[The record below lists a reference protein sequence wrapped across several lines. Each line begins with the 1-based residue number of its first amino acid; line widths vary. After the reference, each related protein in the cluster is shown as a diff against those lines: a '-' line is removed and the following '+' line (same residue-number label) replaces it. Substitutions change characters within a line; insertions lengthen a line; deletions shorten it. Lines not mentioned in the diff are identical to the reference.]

1 MVYDFLWSD
10 PEPAPDNLNGSG
22 SGSGQKVRIRPD
34 PAHFL
39 HYFHNRIRSFCKIFP
54 CNKTSALANKL
65 IVEGGGGG
73 MGGTL
78 TLIQHTCLSIPSY
91 KYTRIIRMHNTG
103 QKYFCFRVLYR
114 YIVRYH
120 VKVKTSWIMCAQHP
134 EKSNKNI
141 VYDWGNTCYSVQ

>member
-34 PAHFL
+34 PAHFP
-39 HYFHNRIRSFCKIFP
+39 HYFHNRIRSFWKIFP

-65 IVEGGGGG
+65 IVEVEGGG
-73 MGGTL
+73 MGTL

-91 KYTRIIRMHNTG
+91 KYPCTIGLHITG
-103 QKYFCFRVLYR
+103 QKYFCIRVLYR
-114 YIVRYH
+114 YIVPYH
-120 VKVKTSWIMCAQHP
+120 VKV
-134 EKSNKNI
+134 
-141 VYDWGNTCYSVQ
+141 